1 MQQTPE
7 ISKWC
12 KCKLMNEKLLQCVYC
27 FSSQQKDRTIWH
39 CCNYKE
45 HRGEWRLII
54 RTHWRFNC
62 YVFCRWQH
70 TSEYHSTHCQTW
82 FHLYKISQDHLAVL
96 WRLFEKFS
104 IVCVF
109 IIRSGESSD
118 VVCKY
123 VIAYISL
130 QTAAVWK
137 NIPHNIPWR
146 SFQNTNK
153 ATLRQK
159 HTKTTMTNMSQ
170 SIKSPTFLYPP
181 CSVICRIAIWKWC
194 HCRRQRKGG
203 PSSGLL
209 TTHGAPCPAFLR
221 AKSYPKHSKL
231 RVWISGAFAR
241 KREDCSFL
249 PFLLGF
255 SLNMAQIDRFPS

>member
-123 VIAYISL
+123 VIAYIYIY
-130 QTAAVWK
+130 
-137 NIPHNIPWR
+137 IP
-146 SFQNTNK
+146 TNCGC
-153 ATLRQK
+153 LEK
-159 HTKTTMTNMSQ
+159 HTTQHTLK
-170 SIKSPTFLYPP
+170 I
-181 CSVICRIAIWKWC
+181 
-194 HCRRQRKGG
+194 
-203 PSSGLL
+203 
-209 TTHGAPCPAFLR
+209 
-221 AKSYPKHSKL
+221 
-231 RVWISGAFAR
+231 
-241 KREDCSFL
+241 
-249 PFLLGF
+249 F
-255 SLNMAQIDRFPS
+255 SEYK